1 MRGPPANLT
10 LHNQYDPANDI
21 YTLVGQSESLV
32 LLMRDKIFKMISD
45 DMIIFNVGV
54 FLLNFVLYF
63 LVTIIQER
71 LINKKLIRP
80 IVDLTKDIKNPKER
94 LSK

>member
-45 DMIIFNVGV
+45 DMIIFNIGV